1 MGKKKLSQFFADTLR
16 TRELTDEQS
25 MTLQQ
30 MLFPGIGD
38 DEAARLRDGALDMAS
53 AMMKWEAKQNRQT
66 DKDEHRVTPMT
77 DEEIEVLAASMM

>member
-1 MGKKKLSQFFADTLR
+1 MKKLSQFYADTLR

-38 DEAARLRDGALDMAS
+38 DINSRLRDGALDMAN
-53 AMMKWEAKQNRQT
+53 AYLKWETKQTNH
-66 DKDEHRVTPMT
+66 KDEHQVTPMT
-77 DEEIEVLAASMM
+77 EAEVEALAEMF